1 MPTYNPED
9 FIDKTIF
16 AQTKINAH
24 KAADK
29 TSDIL
34 YTFQPGATV
43 GVVYSF
49 LQKPD
54 GLWWHFRYRPNP
66 NVSAISY
73 FVKNEL
79 NQFNKKDLESQGL
92 LSTEQKAE
100 AEADKNKT
108 LLDKI
113 FEFGK
118 KGVTGII
125 VVLLAVYVFNK
136 TQSKK

>member
-9 FIDKTIF
+9 FIGKTIF
-16 AQTKINAH
+16 AQTKINAY

-29 TSDIL
+29 KSDIL

-43 GVVYSF
+43 GVIYSF

-54 GLWWHFRYRPNP
+54 GLWWQFRYRPNP
-66 NVSAISY
+66 NVNAISY

-79 NQFNKKDLESQGL
+79 NQFNKKNLEEQGL
-92 LSTEQKAE
+92 VSTQDKAE
-100 AEADKNKT
+100 AEAEKNKSV
-108 LLDKI
+108 LDKV
-113 FEFGK
+113 FDFGK
-118 KGVTGII
+118 KSATAII
-125 VVLLAVYVFNK
+125 IVLLAVYAYNK